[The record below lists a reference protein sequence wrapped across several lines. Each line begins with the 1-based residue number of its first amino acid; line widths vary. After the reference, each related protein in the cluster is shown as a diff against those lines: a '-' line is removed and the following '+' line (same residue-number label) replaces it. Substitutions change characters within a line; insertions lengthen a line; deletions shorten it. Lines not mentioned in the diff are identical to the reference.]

1 MAAGVMR
8 FIHTGVSK
16 EPNYLDE
23 STPDLTD
30 GYLPLLPEDM
40 ILPQAVAAPWFDG
53 HEDPYAYPAGMPFL
67 ESPEPQYVD
76 QSAGASMPP
85 GAYDGTYYT
94 HGPVSYGLGG
104 MDESG
109 GLGGDQALGRRMK
122 FDPYIPERYDA
133 NGITM
138 PSYADE
144 LAAAIAANGQGQV
157 TDAEM
162 TTSLLL
168 GI

>member
-8 FIHTGVSK
+8 YLHTGVSK
-16 EPNYLDE
+16 ELNTLDE
-23 STPDLTD
+23 STPDLAD
-30 GYLPLLPEDM
+30 GYLPALPEDT
-40 ILPQAVAAPWFDG
+40 ILPNLSPWYDG
-53 HEDPYAYPAGMPFL
+53 HEDPYAYPAEMPFL
-67 ESPEPQYVD
+67 QSPDPQYADV
-76 QSAGASMPP
+76 SVGAAMPV

-94 HGPVSYGLGG
+94 RGPVSFGLSG

-109 GLGGDQALGRRMK
+109 GLSGDQALGRRMK
-122 FDPYIPERYDA
+122 FEPYIPERYDVD
-133 NGITM
+133 GITT

-157 TDAEM
+157 SDAEM